1 MKTTVTRRSQKIVPK
16 VGNELSLRRLQ
27 TGLWQNLG
35 SHGKNRT
42 FGPKTELLGPK
53 KRWVLN
59 GHHDLATNGK
69 SCAKKK
75 FPFSQISISLFWPKK
90 NTFRPEYIS
99 SSDAYKSK
107 QRKKQQLDWVRYQG
121 HITIPRSQSSRC
133 QEKRP
138 FLRNSSWKRVRCHGG
153 SFFLMALT
161 VPPSIIDDSSKLRI
175 LVSVERT
182 SALFARHIICVQRS

>member
-1 MKTTVTRRSQKIVPK
+1 MENFDYQSILVDSGSIVQWGEGRLFGASAEFFFYENDRNSETRSQKIVPK

-133 QEKRP
+133 P
-138 FLRNSSWKRVRCHGG
+138 AGIWIISRVMT
-153 SFFLMALT
+153 LA
-161 VPPSIIDDSSKLRI
+161 
-175 LVSVERT
+175 
-182 SALFARHIICVQRS
+182 